1 MIQLCIIKDSMDM
14 NMLQR
19 ICPLCVFF
27 LFSSLFVGAL
37 GEGNKSKGG

>member
-27 LFSSLFVGAL
+27 PFSSSFSLFVGAL
-37 GEGNKSKGG
+37 GGRK